1 MEVSMMFSKLT
12 LREALQ
18 RMLERPHDHLVHT
31 RGTYWFAESV
41 GGPGD
46 LATYVDTLQAQLGI
60 TLDLLVEVPE
70 NEGPGVA
77 YRCTLNLPSA
87 EEPRR

>member
-1 MEVSMMFSKLT
+1 MFSKLT

-18 RMLERPHDHLVHT
+18 RMLERPRDHLVHT

-60 TLDLLVEVPE
+60 TLGLLVEITD

-77 YRCTLNLPSA
+77 YRCTLNQRNT
-87 EEPRR
+87 EIGE